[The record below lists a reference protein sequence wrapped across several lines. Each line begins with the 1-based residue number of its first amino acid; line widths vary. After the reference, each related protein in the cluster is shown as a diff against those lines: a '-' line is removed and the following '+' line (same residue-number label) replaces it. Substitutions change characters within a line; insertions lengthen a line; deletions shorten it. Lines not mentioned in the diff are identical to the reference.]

1 MLQVLPGK
9 GNTGKHGI
17 FQLQAPALKVFLY
30 IARKHLSVL
39 YSKLFDFQCQGR
51 ICTNCKSHYTD
62 ECVIKR
68 RVFLLSTQKTMPRV
82 DVHQGNHKCALN
94 VPRENLLRG
103 SRAESEWGLG
113 LEAKGL
119 DC

>member
-1 MLQVLPGK
+1 MLQGLPGK

-17 FQLQAPALKVFLY
+17 LQLQAPALKVFLY

-68 RVFLLSTQKTMPRV
+68 RVFLLSTQKTMSRV

-94 VPRENLLRG
+94 VPRENLLSG